1 MKKPISKQ
9 NRLFV
14 LVMAAAIVTAFSFYP
29 ALRPALAQ
37 AKGASGETIKLP
49 PPKLDGSVSVEKAL
63 LERRSIR
70 SYKDEPLPLA
80 EISQIV
86 WAAQGITEPAK
97 GLRTSPSARAQYFL
111 ELYVL
116 PGNVTGLPMGLYKYR
131 PQGHELVMI
140 AEGDKKADLFKAA
153 GQAPIKNAAVALVFT
168 GLSEKANQRPSWM
181 YVEAG
186 HAAQN
191 VYLQAVSL
199 NLGTV
204 VIGGFKEE
212 AVAKA
217 LGLPEKEV
225 PIYIMPIGKK

>member
-1 MKKPISKQ
+1 MKKPILKQ

-14 LVMAAAIVTAFSFYP
+14 LAMAAAIVMVFSFCP
-29 ALRPALAQ
+29 DLRPALAQ
-37 AKGASGETIKLP
+37 EKGVAGEVIKLP
-49 PPKLDGSVSVEKAL
+49 PPKLDGNVSVEKAL
-63 LERRSIR
+63 QERRSIR
-70 SYKDEPLPLA
+70 SYKEEPVTLA
-80 EISQIV
+80 EVSQIV
-86 WAAQGITEPAK
+86 WAAQGITEPTK

-111 ELYVL
+111 EIYVL

-131 PQGHELVMI
+131 PQGHELVLI
-140 AEGDKKADLFKAA
+140 ADGDKKADLFKAA
-153 GQAPIKNAAVALVFT
+153 GQAPIKNAPVALVFT
-168 GLSEKANQRPSWM
+168 GLSEKAKQRPSWM

-217 LGLPEKEV
+217 LRLPEKEV
-225 PIYIMPIGKK
+225 PIYIMPVGKK